1 MTDRSSR
8 ALAARRV
15 HIVERDRLA
24 GVVVDIDATDD
35 PRALAVLQASLHDL
49 PDGHRLGYGYDV
61 EVTGLG
67 AWVADRTVRI
77 SIWPAVQSPDGVIDA
92 DDPDD
97 PESDLLVIDI
107 DPRQHADALD
117 ALARL
122 GRLIVAGP
130 EGGPLPLVIDLDR
143 DVVGAA
149 LDEVRTT

>member
-1 MTDRSSR
+1 M
-8 ALAARRV
+8 
-15 HIVERDRLA
+15 
-24 GVVVDIDATDD
+24 
-35 PRALAVLQASLHDL
+35 QASLHDL

-77 SIWPAVQSPDGVIDA
+77 SIWPAVQSPDGVIGA

-107 DPRQHADALD
+107 DPRQHADTLD